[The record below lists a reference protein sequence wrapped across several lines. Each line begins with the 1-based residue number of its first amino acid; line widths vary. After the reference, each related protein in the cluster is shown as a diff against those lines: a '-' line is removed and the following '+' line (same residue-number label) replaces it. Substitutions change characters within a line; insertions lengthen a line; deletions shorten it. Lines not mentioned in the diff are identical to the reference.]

1 VDQLVMASKR
11 DSNMMGHHC
20 FGTLF
25 MLRRF
30 VSLQSLYPQ
39 CDVVSMNIGE
49 IDYHMHVIDIG
60 RTC

>member
-1 VDQLVMASKR
+1 
-11 DSNMMGHHC
+11 MMDHHC
-20 FGTLF
+20 FGILF